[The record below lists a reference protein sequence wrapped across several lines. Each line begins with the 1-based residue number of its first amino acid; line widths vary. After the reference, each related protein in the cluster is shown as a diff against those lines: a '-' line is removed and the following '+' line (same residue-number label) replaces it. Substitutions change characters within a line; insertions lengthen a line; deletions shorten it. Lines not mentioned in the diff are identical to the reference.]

1 MLQLKRNRVS
11 RSRYAASD
19 DAFIYN
25 PTENYNLN
33 DFLNLSVTKV
43 QSIASSLSLRNVKK
57 YKKEELIPLVFQKHE
72 ERQNQ
77 LNNVQEESKEEVSTT
92 TSDAL
97 EFSEQLKNKFT
108 TISHYKYNND
118 VWFRASSVANYLEY
132 EIPKKAISDHV
143 CTDDK
148 VSFRVIS
155 SKRGDC
161 QAPIEE
167 LHPDTVFINKY
178 GIFDLVTKSRMPLA
192 RQFRKWL
199 VTEVLPS
206 ILDTGSYISPAITN
220 TQLVELQEKI
230 QQIENE
236 KQQLQIQLD
245 MEKQI
250 RLSKINRNQIQN
262 SIPLDELYILTS
274 KQYAREY
281 IFKIGRSGNTPK
293 RLKSLNTSRV
303 KEDDLYICHRAKCYD
318 AHSAEIHIHALLN
331 QYRLQENREFFVIE
345 FDDVREIMDHVCQSF
360 CVDYNIYLQ
369 IITNSKNRALPEIN
383 PNIPPPINITVKE
396 KACSNVITNYYSQDT
411 DTHTS

>member
-1 MLQLKRNRVS
+1 MHPETI
-11 RSRYAASD
+11 
-19 DAFIYN
+19 FI
-25 PTENYNLN
+25 
-33 DFLNLSVTKV
+33 S
-43 QSIASSLSLRNVKK
+43 
-57 YKKEELIPLVFQKHE
+57 
-72 ERQNQ
+72 
-77 LNNVQEESKEEVSTT
+77 
-92 TSDAL
+92 
-97 EFSEQLKNKFT
+97 
-108 TISHYKYNND
+108 
-118 VWFRASSVANYLEY
+118 
-132 EIPKKAISDHV
+132 
-143 CTDDK
+143 
-148 VSFRVIS
+148 
-155 SKRGDC
+155 
-161 QAPIEE
+161 
-167 LHPDTVFINKY
+167 KY

-318 AHSAEIHIHALLN
+318 AHSAEIHMHALLN
-331 QYRLQENREFFVIE
+331 QYRLQENHDFFVIE

-360 CVDYNIYLQ
+360 CVDYNVYLR
-369 IITNSKNRALPEIN
+369 IITNSKNRALPAIN
-383 PNIPPPINITVKE
+383 PNIPPPININVKE
-396 KACSNVITNYYSQDT
+396 KACSNVITNYYF
-411 DTHTS
+411 